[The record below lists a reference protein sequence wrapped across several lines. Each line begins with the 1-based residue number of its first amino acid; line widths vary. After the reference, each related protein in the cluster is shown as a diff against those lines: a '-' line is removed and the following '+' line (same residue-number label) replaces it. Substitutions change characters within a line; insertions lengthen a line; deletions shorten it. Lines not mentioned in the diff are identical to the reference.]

1 MSDSGVNDD
10 DSSQIKLIQPIDIQT
25 EFKKE
30 PDDQEDASKQG
41 QADADRQRL
50 EMQDFSVKA
59 NHMSSSNWI
68 V

>member
-30 PDDQEDASKQG
+30 PDDQEDASK
-41 QADADRQRL
+41 
-50 EMQDFSVKA
+50 
-59 NHMSSSNWI
+59 
-68 V
+68 